1 MAIVKTGK
9 KARDERE
16 KMLVLKMKFENRI
29 TIAKFGKTAL
39 DSGDYGSALKK
50 FLEYLNVIAESKRC
64 NDIYALRPTHFDPRK
79 DITEMLMISHLFFEM
94 ARIYDA
100 IPQFQG
106 ETKSCLEQFVNFS
119 ANQPYQVINSEMAR
133 RKLKKLQFR
142 DSDSFRHAYLQIFV
156 QSKKCYIVTF
166 CYGDTHVIT
175 HQCREFK
182 TWLWQYRFGQE
193 LVRLYYIHS
202 SQIIE
207 RYGQNTSVHW
217 FSRIFLRPCL
227 LMFAKVIL
235 PFILK

>member
-1 MAIVKTGK
+1 MAVAKTGK

-16 KMLVLKMKFENRI
+16 KMIVLKMKFENRI

-39 DSGDYGSALKK
+39 DSGDYGGALKK
-50 FLEYLNVIAESKRC
+50 FLEYLNVIAESKKC
-64 NDIYALRPTHFDPRK
+64 KDIYSLRPTHFDPRR

-106 ETKSCLEQFVNFS
+106 EAKLCLEQFVAFS

-142 DSDSFRHAYLQIFV
+142 DPESFRHAYLQIFV

-166 CYGDTHVIT
+166 CYGDGHLIT
-175 HQCREFK
+175 QQCRQFK
-182 TWLWQYRFGQE
+182 DWLWQYKFGQE
-193 LVRLYYIHS
+193 LVRFYYLHS
-202 SQIIE
+202 SQFID
-207 RYGQNTSVHW
+207 RYGDSRPVHW
-217 FSRIFLRPCL
+217 FSRIFVRPTL
-227 LMFAKVIL
+227 LLFAKTIL
-235 PFILK
+235 PFIIK